1 MTTEFF
7 RKLSNIITEA
17 SGSSAFSDALTAKG
31 WKISL
36 KGTINDYYSHP
47 DYKDIVVE
55 LYPSQPN
62 IAIVDI
68 KNPNDSGGKHLYGQY
83 EGLTC
88 NSIDELQATIE
99 KGAKLAA
106 AYIKA
111 YRDEIIASN
120 KRWDKLTPSQQDFS
134 IRSTPNPNFNKL
146 ASNKPTPE
154 HLRGGQERSDSKR
167 SGL

>member
-7 RKLSNIITEA
+7 RKLSNIIAEA
-17 SGSSAFSDALTAKG
+17 SGPSEFSDVLTAKG
-31 WKISL
+31 WKVSL
-36 KGTINDYYSHP
+36 KGKINDYYSHP

-88 NSIDELQATIE
+88 NSIEGLQSTIE

-111 YRDEIIASN
+111 YRDELSSSN
-120 KRWDKLTPSQQDFS
+120 KRWDKLTPSQQEFS
-134 IRSTPNPNFNKL
+134 IRSNPNPNFNKP
-146 ASNKPTPE
+146 ASDKPTPE
-154 HLRGGQERSDSKR
+154 HLRGGQERSDGKR
-167 SGL
+167 PGL